1 MSTCGEIQLE
11 GCYVKYNNTSFFG
24 APDKMEVCR
33 RCGPS
38 VVYNSDVLNRIDSA
52 LAFLVGGNGEY
63 FREGDFGSI
72 QGVAQC
78 IQDLSLSDCQD
89 CLSEATRRLRS
100 VCETSSWGD
109 MYLGKCY
116 IRYADQG
123 TVNLANIGDSTS
135 NESSGGGISVLDI
148 INTIS
153 SFSSILGTL
162 SVTFVCNK
170 KVHRSIWKVLW

>member
-11 GCYVKYNNTSFFG
+11 GCYVKYNNTSYFG

-38 VVYNSDVLNRIDSA
+38 FGYNSDVLNRIDSA

-123 TVNLANIGDSTS
+123 IYM
-135 NESSGGGISVLDI
+135 SVFDDD
-148 INTIS
+148 
-153 SFSSILGTL
+153 G
-162 SVTFVCNK
+162 
-170 KVHRSIWKVLW
+170 